1 MVEEVSQK
9 ETVVTL
15 DGRDFKLENL
25 SAVAKSELENIQFV
39 NEMILQKNNELQIAD
54 SARIVYTSVLKTELI
69 ASKNS
74 V

>member
-1 MVEEVSQK
+1 MVEDVSQK

-25 SAVAKSELENIQFV
+25 SAAAKSELENIQFV

-74 V
+74 I